1 MRVND
6 AQSIITII
14 SVMVL
19 YELSTFVTY
28 CQTIFKNT
36 VESGIIIGKN
46 KHFML
51 AGSFNLLMLLPSNVV
66 IVRTHVKTSS

>member
-51 AGSFNLLMLLPSNVV
+51 AGLFNLLMLLPSNVV